1 MFDKKYRVN
10 ILRKGN
16 CKKKLRSDYIDPNYF
31 LLILRALTTEN
42 RLAVLVSMYT
52 GLRISDVL
60 SLKTNQIR
68 KQRFTVKEQKT
79 GKSKRIRL
87 SDELTED
94 LLKIAGR
101 VYVFSNR
108 LDEKKTRTRQ
118 AVYKDI
124 QRACKLLRV
133 SSSYVVS
140 PHSAR
145 KIYAVRVYRDRLD
158 IGKVKNLLNH
168 DSEAVTMIYAMADQL
183 TERGHTER
191 QKLTVTL

>member
-1 MFDKKYRVN
+1 M
-10 ILRKGN
+10 
-16 CKKKLRSDYIDPNYF
+16 RSDYIDPNYF
-31 LLILRALTTEN
+31 LVILGALTREN

-60 SLKTNQIR
+60 SLKTEQIR

-79 GKSKRIRL
+79 GKAKKIRL
-87 SDELTED
+87 SNELVED
-94 LLKIAGR
+94 LLKISGKI
-101 VYVFSNR
+101 YVFSNR
-108 LDEKKTRTRQ
+108 LDERKTRTRQ

-145 KIYAVRVYRDRLD
+145 KIYAVNIYRDRLD
-158 IGKVKNLLNH
+158 IRKVKSLLNH
-168 DSEAVTMIYAMADQL
+168 ESEAVTMVYAMADQL

-191 QKLTVTL
+191 QKLSVTL